1 MRYVMQISDEIE
13 KAIKDRSK
21 LVKVYKPVTR
31 GGKTFMAGVWVNPS
45 EAQPSAKPHKASEEE
60 LDRVYMDA
68 VKKGDIDTLRR
79 MVIEKAERNGFKDA
93 IPEQAEGY
101 SLRISRPPRKTRTVY
116 KTFYVD
122 TRGKP
127 SALFIGNNENIPM
140 NVWVDAKDAF
150 HFTDP
155 TNGRVYVPSMPNP
168 QNKGAGKTGDTRKF
182 DAEAKKELVK
192 RGYITEKANSITALA
207 YRPGWHAGDL
217 PFFPQ
222 GGTKIK
228 GQKTNYDNIHRWNQ
242 VVFEVEIDADND
254 YTQEA
259 KDGLAKKKAAGDR
272 SAKADLQYMPKNGF
286 YQFTTNPT
294 VKQQTGGKGDW
305 FISHSIRIKRAL
317 TEEEC
322 NKILA
327 ENGMKPQ
334 EWEAMDGSGIGKMDL
349 SKLGYTG
356 ADYDAARKTLA
367 PITYDDDGNVIP
379 LSQRFNRNVDDVRK
393 SF

>member
-1 MRYVMQISDEIE
+1 MRYVVQISVEIE
-13 KAIKDRSK
+13 KAMKDRSK

-31 GGKTFMAGVWVNPS
+31 GGKTFMAGIWVNPS
-45 EAQPSAKPHKASEEE
+45 EAQPSEKPHKASEEE

-79 MVIEKAERNGFKDA
+79 MVVEKAERNGFKDA

-140 NVWVDAKDAF
+140 NVWVDAKEAF

-182 DAEAKKELVK
+182 DAETKKELVK

-207 YRPGWHAGDL
+207 YRPGWHTGDL

-272 SAKADLQYMPKNGF
+272 SAKADLQYMPKDGF

-305 FISHSIRIKRAL
+305 FISPFNQ
-317 TEEEC
+317 
-322 NKILA
+322 NK
-327 ENGMKPQ
+327 K
-334 EWEAMDGSGIGKMDL
+334 S
-349 SKLGYTG
+349 
-356 ADYDAARKTLA
+356 
-367 PITYDDDGNVIP
+367 
-379 LSQRFNRNVDDVRK
+379 VDRRRVQQN
-393 SF
+393 SC